1 MAKIPYS
8 VPTDEEGINWVI
20 KCVQKMIVI
29 RQKLYEGIGLCD
41 EEEKIAG
48 TIVEKL
54 RRGTWQLTGREW
66 QEKESPGNGS
76 GNKDET
82 NVVLTE
88 EQDGN
93 WVMVKQFRGR
103 GDVLEYSLC
112 PRLVLPEQLPKINYQ
127 NNHNVIG
134 RSKQNNNCGGGGG
147 GVDSNMTKTQIMKP
161 FFESLLHASACLQYA
176 IDQYTYSL
184 YGVEVKYQ
192 IALEEEL
199 KLEVF
204 ESMVSKYP
212 RWNTNVINCND
223 VVVESVK
230 GATPDW
236 SERMY
241 KEVERAIET
250 SQYLLQQKRA
260 TKMFQ

>member
-8 VPTDEEGINWVI
+8 VPTNEEGINWVI
-20 KCVQKMIVI
+20 KCVQKMIII

-103 GDVLEYSLC
+103 GDGLEYSSDVDMLNGD
-112 PRLVLPEQLPKINYQ
+112 LY
-127 NNHNVIG
+127 NNQPVIG

-241 KEVERAIET
+241 NEVERAIET